1 MANSKSQKPAF
12 IAVTSLFFLW
22 ALAHNLNPIL
32 LPHLKNSFS
41 LNNLQSALV
50 DSSFYLAY
58 FFMALPAAMV
68 IQRFGYPNAMLVGLL
83 LFAIG
88 AFAIYPAA
96 TYHSYPFFLFALF
109 IIATG
114 LTFLETSANP
124 YVNALGKPEIATF
137 RLNFAQAFNGLGA
150 SVAAFMGGSII
161 LSESAGPLQVRVP
174 YLFIGILVVLVGV
187 VLYLLKLPAL
197 SISQKF
203 SAKGLQNV
211 LANPQ
216 VKKAVLAQFFYV
228 GAQVGINGFF
238 ILYTT
243 KTLTCTQEEAAQWLS
258 LALFLFM
265 VGRFAGSAL
274 LKLAKPT
281 WVLKIYAAVNL
292 CLLLPVVLIPSMG
305 AVICL
310 VAGQF
315 FMSIMFPTI
324 FSLGIKNLGAQTS
337 LASSLLVMAVAGGAF
352 ITPAMGWL
360 ADNFGIKF
368 CFLLPMLCFGIIYWF
383 AHSTKHEEI
392 SIGA

>member
-1 MANSKSQKPAF
+1 MVNSKSQKPAF

-58 FFMALPAAMV
+58 FFMAIPAAMV

-124 YVNALGKPEIATF
+124 YVNALGKPESATF

-174 YLFIGILVVLVGV
+174 YLFIGTLVVLVGV

-274 LKLAKPT
+274 LKLARPT

-310 VAGQF
+310 VACQF